1 MIVYA
6 THAGGR
12 YLPLAESLKLE
23 PNALRGLY
31 VNLTNRCNCDCV
43 FCLRGKKI
51 MSAAASLWLEREPS
65 VAEVKAALDGAPWHV
80 IREVVFCGFGE
91 PTIRLAELT
100 ELLAYVKKIRP
111 QIPTRLNTNGLGE
124 LYHGREIAAEFA
136 GILDTASISL
146 NAATA
151 EKYFKLTRA
160 AYGLKSFEGM
170 LTFAEHMKNFV
181 PQVVMTVVDHVT
193 PPEEI
198 AACRKLCDE
207 RGLTLR
213 VRPYE
218 DN

>member
-12 YLPLAESLKLE
+12 YLPLAESLRIDSTM
-23 PNALRGLY
+23 PRGLY

-43 FCLRGKKI
+43 FCLRGKKN
-51 MSAAASLWLEREPS
+51 MAADSSLWLEREPT
-65 VAEVKAALDGAPWHV
+65 VDEVKAELDAAPWQF
-80 IREVVFCGFGE
+80 IKEVVFCGFGE
-91 PTIRLAELT
+91 PTIRLSELV
-100 ELLAYVKKIRP
+100 ELLAYVKKIQP
-111 QIPTRLNTNGLGE
+111 LMPTRLNTNGLGE
-124 LYHGREIAAEFA
+124 LYHGREIAADFEN
-136 GILDTASISL
+136 ILDTVSISL

-160 AYGLKSFEGM
+160 AYGIKSFDAM
-170 LTFAEHMKNFV
+170 LTFAEHMKVFV
-181 PQVVMTVVDHVT
+181 PHVVLTVVDHVT

-198 AACRKLCDE
+198 SACKKICNE

-218 DN
+218 DS

>member
-23 PNALRGLY
+23 PKALRGLY

-43 FCLRGKKI
+43 FCLRRKKI
-51 MSAAASLWLEREPS
+51 MSAAASLWLEREPT
-65 VAEVKAALDGAPWHV
+65 VAEVKAAFDGAPWHV

-100 ELLAYVKKIRP
+100 ELLAYVKQIRP

-170 LTFAEHMKNFV
+170 LTFAEHMKKVV
-181 PQVVMTVVDHVT
+181 PQVVMTVVDKVT
-193 PPEEI
+193 SPEEI